1 MNPECMGPLVPVG
14 TSVHPACVSSHC
26 RLLLLHSIAAFLG
39 YPSCGSS
46 GLECIQAELWENDC
60 SHQDFKGQSLL
71 AHAWAQDSNPGE
83 LRDQGENCYPTTQP
97 WVPACPLVDVKGRTP
112 ILGGLE
118 GKAYRQR
125 ELQFSLNN
133 NTKVKSANLLHTPK
147 FPLFHSRKP
156 RYNFTVSPWYV

>member
-1 MNPECMGPLVPVG
+1 MHGLRTPTLE
-14 TSVHPACVSSHC
+14 
-26 RLLLLHSIAAFLG
+26 
-39 YPSCGSS
+39 SS
-46 GLECIQAELWENDC
+46 GTRERIA
-60 SHQDFKGQSLL
+60 
-71 AHAWAQDSNPGE
+71 
-83 LRDQGENCYPTTQP
+83 TQPLKP